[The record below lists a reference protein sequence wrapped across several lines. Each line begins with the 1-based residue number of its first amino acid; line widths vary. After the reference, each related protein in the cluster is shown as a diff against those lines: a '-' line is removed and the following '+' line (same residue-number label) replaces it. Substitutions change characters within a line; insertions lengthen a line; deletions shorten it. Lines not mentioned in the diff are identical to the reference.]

1 MSLWYGHIRTFV
13 LEVFIQDLRQ
23 DVTNTNLLAQKI
35 SSVGLCQK
43 IFYSNTL
50 SCNKYSPRE
59 KFFFY
64 LPAMSQY
71 RSDHH
76 QQQTFLTGRFPR
88 GINSGRSG
96 FPNTLLLSAF
106 TLDIKRMLYSFV
118 LDVSVIESACADRF
132 KFHLDTPSS
141 MYIWVCN
148 ALHLHPDETKNRI
161 TDYNKLQQYY
171 VNIQ

>member
-59 KFFFY
+59 KLLFTC
-64 LPAMSQY
+64 LPCHSIGLIIINS
-71 RSDHH
+71 RL
-76 QQQTFLTGRFPR
+76 FLPVGFPG
-88 GINSGRSG
+88 GINSGRRG

-141 MYIWVCN
+141 MYI
-148 ALHLHPDETKNRI
+148 
-161 TDYNKLQQYY
+161 
-171 VNIQ
+171 